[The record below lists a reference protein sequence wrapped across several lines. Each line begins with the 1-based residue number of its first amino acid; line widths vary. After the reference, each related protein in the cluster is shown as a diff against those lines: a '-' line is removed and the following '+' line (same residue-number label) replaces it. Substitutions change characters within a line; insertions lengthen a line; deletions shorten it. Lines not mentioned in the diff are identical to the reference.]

1 VHRLSFVVVALALLC
16 VAAAS
21 AASSGDSDQLGPA
34 PSGLPQTWIAS
45 MHLNGHVFRE
55 GDTITATVKVQ
66 ADRCFVPNPPCVSS
80 VSWNVGAGFGKL
92 LSGCQPKVPLG
103 TPTLVCRFR
112 AVETDGWVIAQTS
125 FGNPTG
131 SSAVSEDFFTVV
143 GPSTRVISG
152 TVTHPYSGRGIA
164 GVPIAIEGP
173 KRKVALRTDASGFFS
188 AVMNKRGSYTVS
200 YGDERKFIAHSAREV
215 HVELGAKAVAN
226 FQLRRKHR
234 FHFGLRDERKQ
245 NFVGSALV
253 FAGPGKQLLYRG
265 DDWDGEGSQ
274 VVVSSGGKEISKPS
288 AADAFAGVALPLEAY
303 PDDDCRVSVT
313 AQQDRTKRTVTAFA
327 PQTIRVAFAAGGPDD
342 VRVHNG
348 RRTRTGSFICAGEQ
362 VEVNGSG
369 TAVYQ
374 SIRKE
379 TGWQGLAVASA
390 AKSIRVDGGIFAP
403 RIKIALADGTTATVK
418 GPGGG
423 DVSEYDF
430 AARGTQDLQLLP
442 EELSAAVLS
451 GFAQRE
457 GNLHAGSGL
466 KLDGADIFVRGN
478 VTIDGGL
485 SGKGAIIATG
495 SITIHGPVSLY
506 SDGANALRSSGPLTL
521 TG

>member
-1 VHRLSFVVVALALLC
+1 
-16 VAAAS
+16 
-21 AASSGDSDQLGPA
+21 
-34 PSGLPQTWIAS
+34 

-80 VSWNVGAGFGKL
+80 VSWNIGGGFGTRL
-92 LSGCQPKVPLG
+92 LGCSPKVPLG
-103 TPTLVCRFR
+103 KPTLVCRFR
-112 AVETDGWVIAQTS
+112 AVETDGWVVAQTS

-131 SSAVSEDFFTVV
+131 TSAVSEDFFTVV

-164 GVPIAIEGP
+164 GVPIAIEDP
-173 KRKVALRTDASGFFS
+173 KRKLMLRTDAGGFFS
-188 AVMNKRGSYTVS
+188 AAVNKRGGYTVA
-200 YGDERKFIAHSAREV
+200 YGDERRFIAHSARVV
-215 HVELGAKAVAN
+215 HVQLGAKGAAN

-234 FHFGLRDERKQ
+234 FEFGVRDDRKQ
-245 NFVGSALV
+245 SFVGSARV
-253 FAGPGKQLLYRG
+253 YAGPGKQVLYRG
-265 DDWDGEGSQ
+265 DDWDGDGSQ
-274 VVVSSGGKEISKPS
+274 VVVRSGDKEISKPS
-288 AADAFAGVALPLEAY
+288 APGSFAGVAVPLDAY

-313 AQQDRTKRTVTAFA
+313 ALQDKTKRTVTAYA
-327 PQTIRVAFAAGGPDD
+327 PQTIRIAFAAGGPDD
-342 VRVHNG
+342 VRVRSG
-348 RRTRTGSFICAGEQ
+348 RRTRAGSFVCAGEE

-390 AKSIRVDGGIFAP
+390 PKSIRIDGDVFAP
-403 RIKIALADGTTATVK
+403 RVQITLADGSTATVK

-430 AARGTQDLQLLP
+430 AAHGRGGVQALSA
-442 EELSAAVLS
+442 ELSGVVLT
-451 GFAQRE
+451 GFAQRD
-457 GNLHAGSGL
+457 GDLHVTGGL
-466 KLDGADIFVRGN
+466 RLDGGDIFVRGN

-506 SDGANALRSSGPLTL
+506 SDGANALRSSGSLIL